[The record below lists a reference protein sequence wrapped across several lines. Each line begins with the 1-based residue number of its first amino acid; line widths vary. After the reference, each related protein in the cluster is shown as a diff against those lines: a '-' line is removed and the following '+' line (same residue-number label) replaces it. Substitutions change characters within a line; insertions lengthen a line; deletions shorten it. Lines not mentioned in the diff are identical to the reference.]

1 MKGFLK
7 LIFSVLKTMVP
18 AIATVEE
25 AIKEIKAGAEK
36 KKAVLSIVM
45 ATPEIVEALSG
56 KEVIDENLFKQGL
69 SQINE
74 GLVKIMNAT
83 RKTVVE

>member
-69 SQINE
+69 SQIND